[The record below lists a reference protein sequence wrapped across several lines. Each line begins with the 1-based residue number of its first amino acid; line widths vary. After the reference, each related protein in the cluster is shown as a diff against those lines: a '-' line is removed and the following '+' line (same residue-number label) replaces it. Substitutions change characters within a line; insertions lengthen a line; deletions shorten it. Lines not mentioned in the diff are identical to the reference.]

1 MKKNNSTVIQLI
13 FVFVLLFSL
22 TLALGLLSLPYIR
35 LLSAPEIQQKL
46 KMMVTSLGLW
56 GWLLVL
62 SIQVIQI
69 VIAFIPGE
77 PIEILAGALYGWAG
91 GLFLCLLGCVMA
103 SSGIFVFS
111 KRVGAPFAAN
121 LIRTGRLDKFSFLK
135 DTKKLETIVF
145 ILFLIPGTPKDML
158 TYVVGTSS
166 MKLIPFLAIST
177 LARLPSVLS
186 STIIGSA
193 MREGQWIMSVSVF
206 AFTAVLGI
214 IGIKYQDGII
224 RFCKR
229 IGKKINGME

>member
-1 MKKNNSTVIQLI
+1 MKKNNSSVIRW
-13 FVFVLLFSL
+13 VLVIALFFSL
-22 TLALGLLSLPYIR
+22 MLALFFLSFPYITLLSE
-35 LLSAPEIQQKL
+35 PEIQQKL
-46 KMMVTSLGLW
+46 KMEVTSFGLM

-62 SIQVIQI
+62 CIQIIQI

-77 PIEILAGALYGWAG
+77 PVEILAGALYGWTG
-91 GLFLCLLGCVMA
+91 GVFLCLLGCIIA
-103 SSGIFVFS
+103 SSGIFIIS
-111 KRVGAPFAAN
+111 KRVGASYTEN
-121 LIRTGRLDKFSFLK
+121 LIRTGRLDKFTFLK

-193 MREGQWIMSVSVF
+193 MREGHWIMSASVF

-214 IGIKYQDGII
+214 IGIKYQDGMIS
-224 RFCKR
+224 FCKR
-229 IGKKINGME
+229 IGKKINGMD

>member
-1 MKKNNSTVIQLI
+1 MKKNNGPVIRLI
-13 FVFVLLFSL
+13 FVFVLLSSL
-22 TLALGLLSLPYIR
+22 MVAIGLLSLPYIK

-46 KMMVTSLGLW
+46 KTKVASFGLW

-62 SIQVIQI
+62 SIQIIQI

-91 GLFLCLLGCVMA
+91 GLFLCLLGCIMA

-145 ILFLIPGTPKDML
+145 ILFLIPGTPKDLL
-158 TYVVGTSS
+158 TYIVGTSP
-166 MKLIPFLAIST
+166 MKLISFLAIST

-193 MREGQWIMSVSVF
+193 MRQGQWVMSASVF
-206 AFTAVLGI
+206 AFTAVLGV
-214 IGIKYQDGII
+214 IGIKYQDRVIG
-224 RFCKR
+224 FCKR
-229 IGKKINGME
+229 IDRKMHGIK

>member
-1 MKKNNSTVIQLI
+1 MKKNNGPVIRLI

-22 TLALGLLSLPYIR
+22 MVAIGLLSLPYIK
-35 LLSAPEIQQKL
+35 LLSEPEIQQKL
-46 KMMVTSLGLW
+46 KTKVASFGLW

-62 SIQVIQI
+62 SIQIIQI

-91 GLFLCLLGCVMA
+91 GLFLCLLGCIMA

-145 ILFLIPGTPKDML
+145 ILFLIPGTPKDLL
-158 TYVVGTSS
+158 TYIVGTSP
-166 MKLIPFLAIST
+166 MKLISFLAIST

-193 MREGQWIMSVSVF
+193 MRQGQWVMSASVF
-206 AFTAVLGI
+206 AFTAVLGV
-214 IGIKYQDGII
+214 IGIKYQDRVIG
-224 RFCKR
+224 FCKR
-229 IGKKINGME
+229 IDRKMHGIK

>member
-1 MKKNNSTVIQLI
+1 MKKNNGPVIRLI

-22 TLALGLLSLPYIR
+22 MVAIGLLSLPYIK

-46 KMMVTSLGLW
+46 KTKVASFGLW

-62 SIQVIQI
+62 SIQIIQI

-91 GLFLCLLGCVMA
+91 GLFLCLLGCIMA

-145 ILFLIPGTPKDML
+145 ILFLIPGTPKDLL
-158 TYVVGTSS
+158 TYIVGTSP
-166 MKLIPFLAIST
+166 MKLISFLAIST

-193 MREGQWIMSVSVF
+193 MRQGQWVMSASVF
-206 AFTAVLGI
+206 AFTAVLGV
-214 IGIKYQDGII
+214 IGIKYQDRVIG
-224 RFCKR
+224 FCKR
-229 IGKKINGME
+229 IDRKMHGIK

>member
-1 MKKNNSTVIQLI
+1 MKKNNGPVIRLI

-22 TLALGLLSLPYIR
+22 MVALGILSLPYIR

-46 KMMVTSLGLW
+46 KMKVTSFGLW

-62 SIQVIQI
+62 SIQIIQI

-121 LIRTGRLDKFSFLK
+121 LIRTGKLDKFSFLK

-158 TYVVGTSS
+158 TYVVGTSP
-166 MKLIPFLAIST
+166 MKLISFLAIST

-186 STIIGSA
+186 STIIGSS
-193 MREGQWIMSVSVF
+193 MRKGQWGMSASVF
-206 AFTAVLGI
+206 AFTAVLGV
-214 IGIKYQDGII
+214 IGIKYQDRVIS
-224 RFCKR
+224 FCKR
-229 IGKKINGME
+229 IDHKIHGIE

>member
-1 MKKNNSTVIQLI
+1 MKKNNGPVIRLI
-13 FVFVLLFSL
+13 FVFFLLFSL
-22 TLALGLLSLPYIR
+22 MVAIGLLSLPYIK

-46 KMMVTSLGLW
+46 KTKVASFGLW

-62 SIQVIQI
+62 SIQIIQI

-91 GLFLCLLGCVMA
+91 GLFLCLLGCIMA

-145 ILFLIPGTPKDML
+145 ILFLIPGTPKDLL
-158 TYVVGTSS
+158 TYIVGTSP
-166 MKLIPFLAIST
+166 MKLISFLAIST

-193 MREGQWIMSVSVF
+193 MRQGQWVMSASVF
-206 AFTAVLGI
+206 AFTAVLGV
-214 IGIKYQDGII
+214 IGIKYQDRVIG
-224 RFCKR
+224 FCKR
-229 IGKKINGME
+229 IDRKMHGIK